1 MKNPEKISERFGINF
16 DFTVGTAALIL
27 GSLNTFIFLSIWAHW
42 GLQVSGI
49 IAYIG
54 LAMIPL
60 LIGIGLLRRVCL
72 RKAKFM
78 KKLLQDTVRRIAL
91 RNGGRIKP
99 FDLVTTLGYNS
110 QKALKL
116 LRELA
121 AEDPENIELKLNYDT
136 GEIYFEFQ
144 DILKSIEAGRSFEES
159 RRDPRTWV
167 EPPVETKK
175 RGKTGMGVGRYKG
188 RGGEEKPSLRLHTHT
203 PISPHT
209 HTPTLLSTPPSES
222 GFPQLYPFE
231 FDTLTVDPRGKAKG
245 YRRGQGYFF
254 LEDLGNGITLEMV
267 AIPEGTFW
275 MGSPN
280 KEPGRLGEEGP
291 QHLVRV
297 TPFFIGKFTVTQAQW
312 QAIAALPPVNRSLDP
327 EPSRFRGADRP
338 VEQVS
343 WYDCQEFC
351 ARLSLKTGR
360 AYRLPSEAEW
370 EYTCRAGTMTP
381 FHVGYTLTTDLANY
395 NGQEPYGEG
404 PLGEYRKETTPV
416 GSFGIANAFGLYDM
430 HGNVWEWCADP
441 WHENYQNAP
450 SDKQIWE
457 SEGNNAYRVLR
468 GGSWNSYAWYCR
480 SACRDRYQPD
490 VRHAGN
496 GFRVAVS
503 FIQTSS

>member
-1 MKNPEKISERFGINF
+1 MKNPEKISEKFGINF
-16 DFTVGTAALIL
+16 DLNMGIAALIL

-42 GLQVSGI
+42 GIQIEGI
-49 IAYIG
+49 VAYIG
-54 LAMIPL
+54 LGIVPL
-60 LIGIGLLRRVCL
+60 FIGVTLLRRGRT
-72 RKAKFM
+72 RKAKLV

-91 RNGGRIKP
+91 RSGGRIKP
-99 FDLVTTLGYNS
+99 LDLVNTLGYNS
-110 QKALKL
+110 QKALQIL
-116 LRELA
+116 QELA
-121 AEDPENIELKLNYDT
+121 AKDPENTELKLNYDT
-136 GEIYFEFQ
+136 GEIYLEFQ

-159 RRDPRTWV
+159 RRDPQTWI

-175 RGKTGMGVGRYKG
+175 RGKTGMGVWGYG
-188 RGGEEKPSLRLHTHT
+188 SRGDSGKLT
-203 PISPHT
+203 PPRPHT
-209 HTPTLLSTPPSES
+209 SPLPHPLTSTLPYSHTSGS

-280 KEPGRLGEEGP
+280 KEPGRLSEEGP
-291 QHLVRV
+291 QRLVSV

-312 QAIAALPPVNRSLDP
+312 QAVVALPPIHRPLDP

-360 AYRLPSEAEW
+360 AYRLPTESEW
-370 EYTCRAGTMTP
+370 EYACRAGTITP
-381 FHVGYTLTTDLANY
+381 FYFGYTLTTDLANY

-404 PLGEYRKETTPV
+404 PIGEYRKGTTPV

-450 SDKQIWE
+450 SDKQVWE
-457 SEGNNAYRVLR
+457 SDGNDAYRVLR

-490 VRHAGN
+490 VRHASN

-503 FIQTSS
+503 FTQTPS

>member
-16 DFTVGTAALIL
+16 DFTMGTAALIL

-49 IAYIG
+49 IAYLG
-54 LAMIPL
+54 LGMIPL
-60 LIGIGLLRRVCL
+60 LIGIGLLRRGRT
-72 RKAKFM
+72 RKAKLV
-78 KKLLQDTVRRIAL
+78 KKLLQDTVRKIAL

-99 FDLVTTLGYNS
+99 LDLVDTLGYNS

-144 DILKSIEAGRSFEES
+144 DVLKSIEADRSFEES
-159 RRDPRTWV
+159 RRDPQTWI

-175 RGKTGMGVGRYKG
+175 RGKTGMGVWGYG
-188 RGGEEKPSLRLHTHT
+188 SRGDSGKLTPPRPHT
-203 PISPHT
+203 PPLPHPLT
-209 HTPTLLSTPPSES
+209 STLPYSHTSGS

-280 KEPGRLGEEGP
+280 KEPGRLSEEGP
-291 QHLVRV
+291 QRLVSV

-312 QAIAALPPVNRSLDP
+312 QAVAALPSVNRPLDP
-327 EPSRFRGADRP
+327 EPSRFRGTDRP

-360 AYRLPSEAEW
+360 TYRLPSEAEW
-370 EYTCRAGTMTP
+370 EYACRAGTMTP

-450 SDKQIWE
+450 SDKQVWE
-457 SEGNNAYRVLR
+457 SGGNDACRVLR

-490 VRHAGN
+490 VRHASN
-496 GFRVAVS
+496 GFRVVVS
-503 FIQTSS
+503 FTQTPS

>member
-16 DFTVGTAALIL
+16 DFHMGMAALIL

-42 GLQVSGI
+42 GVQVSGI
-49 IAYIG
+49 ITYVG
-54 LAMIPL
+54 LGMVPL
-60 LIGIGLLRRVCL
+60 LIGVGLLRRGRL
-72 RKAKFM
+72 RKAKFT
-78 KKLLQDTVRRIAL
+78 KKLLQDTVRRIAF
-91 RNGGRIKP
+91 RSGGRIKP
-99 FDLVTTLGYNS
+99 LDLVNTLGYTS
-110 QKALKL
+110 QKALQL

-121 AEDPENIELKLNYDT
+121 AEDPENIELKLDYDT

-144 DILKSIEAGRSFEES
+144 DILKSIEANKSFEES

-167 EPPVETKK
+167 EPQVETKK
-175 RGKTGMGVGRYKG
+175 RGKTGMEVWGYGS
-188 RGGEEKPSLRLHTHT
+188 RGDSGKLTPPRPHT
-203 PISPHT
+203 PPLPHPLT
-209 HTPTLLSTPPSES
+209 STLPYSHTSGS

-231 FDTLTVDPRGKAKG
+231 FDTLTVDPRGKVKG

-280 KEPGRLGEEGP
+280 KEPGRLSEESP
-291 QHLVRV
+291 QHLVSV
-297 TPFFIGKFTVTQAQW
+297 APFFIGKFTVTQAQW
-312 QAIAALPPVNRSLDP
+312 QAIAALPPINRPLDP

-360 AYRLPSEAEW
+360 TYRLPSEAEW
-370 EYTCRAGTMTP
+370 EYACRAGTMTP

-395 NGQEPYGEG
+395 NGLEPYGEG
-404 PLGEYRKETTPV
+404 PVGEYRKETTPV

-441 WHENYQNAP
+441 WHEDYQNAP
-450 SDKQIWE
+450 SDKQVWE
-457 SEGNNAYRVLR
+457 SDGNDAYRVLR

-480 SACRDRYQPD
+480 SACRDRYQPH
-490 VRHAGN
+490 VRHASN

>member
-1 MKNPEKISERFGINF
+1 MKNPEKISEKFGINF
-16 DFTVGTAALIL
+16 DLNMGIAALIL

-42 GLQVSGI
+42 GIQIEGI
-49 IAYIG
+49 VAYIG
-54 LAMIPL
+54 LGIVPL
-60 LIGIGLLRRVCL
+60 FIGVTLLRRGRT
-72 RKAKFM
+72 RKTKLV

-91 RNGGRIKP
+91 RSGGRIKP
-99 FDLVTTLGYNS
+99 LDLVNTLGYNS
-110 QKALKL
+110 QKALQIL
-116 LRELA
+116 QELA
-121 AEDPENIELKLNYDT
+121 AEDPENTELKLNYDT
-136 GEIYFEFQ
+136 GEIYLEFQ

-159 RRDPRTWV
+159 RRDPQTWI
-167 EPPVETKK
+167 EPAP
-175 RGKTGMGVGRYKG
+175 
-188 RGGEEKPSLRLHTHT
+188 PT
-203 PISPHT
+203 PTPPHPPT
-209 HTPTLLSTPPSES
+209 PTPLYTPTPTLLSTPTPGS

-231 FDTLTVDPRGKAKG
+231 FDTLTLDSRGKVKD

-254 LEDLGNGITLEMV
+254 LEDLGNGIILEMV
-267 AIPEGTFW
+267 AIPGGMFW

-280 KEPGRLGEEGP
+280 RELGRLSEEGP
-291 QHLVRV
+291 QRLVSV

-312 QAIAALPPVNRSLDP
+312 QAVAALPPIHRPLDP

-360 AYRLPSEAEW
+360 AYRLPTESEW
-370 EYTCRAGTMTP
+370 EYACRAGTTTP
-381 FHVGYTLTTDLANY
+381 FYFGYTLTTDLANY

-404 PLGEYRKETTPV
+404 PIGEYRKGTTPV

-450 SDKQIWE
+450 SDKQVWE
-457 SEGNNAYRVLR
+457 SDGNDAYRVLR

-490 VRHAGN
+490 VRHASN

-503 FIQTSS
+503 FTQTPS